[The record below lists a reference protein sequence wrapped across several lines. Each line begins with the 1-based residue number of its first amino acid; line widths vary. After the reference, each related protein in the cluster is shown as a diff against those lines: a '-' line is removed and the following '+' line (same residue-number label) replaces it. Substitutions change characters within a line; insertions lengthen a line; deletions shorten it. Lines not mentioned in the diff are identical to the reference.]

1 MSKINWTGDPVHSQI
16 QFSVRHM
23 VISKIRGEFE
33 KWEAS
38 AVTEGEEM
46 EGAEISFQ
54 AVADSVNTGSDAR
67 DNDLKSDKGLFQTE
81 KYPYL
86 NFKSTSFE
94 KKDEENYVLKGDL
107 TIRDVTKQVELA
119 VEFGGI
125 ITDPF
130 GLRRAGFSVTGKLNR
145 KDYGMTYNQLI
156 ETGGAVVGEEI
167 KLDIH
172 IEFTHQQDNS

>member
-1 MSKINWTGDPVHSQI
+1 MAKIKWIGDPVHSQI

-33 KWEAS
+33 QWEAL
-38 AVTEGEEM
+38 VETEGENM

-54 AVADSVNTGSDAR
+54 ATVASVNTGSEYR
-67 DNDLKSDKGLFQTE
+67 DNDLRSDKGLFQID
-81 KYPYL
+81 KFPYL

-94 KKDEENYVLKGDL
+94 KKDEENYILKGNL
-107 TIRDVTKQVELA
+107 TIRDVTKPITLDVEY
-119 VEFGGI
+119 GGT
-125 ITDPF
+125 ITDPY
-130 GLRRAGFSVTGKLNR
+130 GMRRAGFSVSGKLNR

-167 KLDIH
+167 KIDIH
-172 IEFTHQQDNS
+172 IEFTQQSA